1 MGRLKTGLKGFCATP
16 NHLFSDHVSLWAIGD
31 WVDNN
36 MLKHANNVL
45 LEDFLVMTPLIKIT
59 NFEIE
64 MNLEKMIKTIFSV

>member
-1 MGRLKTGLKGFCATP
+1 
-16 NHLFSDHVSLWAIGD
+16 VSLWAIGD

-64 MNLEKMIKTIFSV
+64 MNLEKMMKTIFLV

>member
-1 MGRLKTGLKGFCATP
+1 
-16 NHLFSDHVSLWAIGD
+16 
-31 WVDNN
+31 

-64 MNLEKMIKTIFSV
+64 MNLEKMIKTIFLV